1 MKKLFLFVPLFL
13 LTASSNLNDVNVD
26 KTIYKVY
33 YSQRFEQP
41 LELTYESTNRPT
53 NVNRGS
59 MDFYGE
65 PGVKTS
71 DNADYANNI
80 YDKGHLA
87 PAATFSDNMVN
98 LKLTFSYL
106 NSALQNQYL
115 NRGEWRLLEEQERK
129 WDDVENLTVKISV
142 DFKGASL
149 ITVGGKAPGPEPLKI
164 ALIHMQAILDR
175 KNDGEKLTTLECHD
189 IICHLADAVLS
200 GGIRRAALIALF
212 NLHDEDMLTCK
223 FGPWWENN
231 PQRGRANNSAVLL
244 RNMIDKETFMGLWS
258 KIEASNSGEPGFLFT
273 EFVILLFF
281 IE

>member
-1 MKKLFLFVPLFL
+1 MKKLFLFLPLFL
-13 LTASSNLNDVNVD
+13 LTASSNLNDINVD

-59 MDFYGE
+59 MDFYVE

-87 PAATFSDNMVN
+87 PAATFSDNMEN

-129 WDDVENLTVKISV
+129 WDDVENLTIKINV
-142 DFKGASL
+142 DFKGATQVLPTGATVPTGFTKHIYFKNQRVWKCYYFPNTKPTKKWGEHL
-149 ITVGGKAPGPEPLKI
+149 IKCT
-164 ALIHMQAILDR
+164 H
-175 KNDGEKLTTLECHD
+175 
-189 IICHLADAVLS
+189 
-200 GGIRRAALIALF
+200 
-212 NLHDEDMLTCK
+212 
-223 FGPWWENN
+223 
-231 PQRGRANNSAVLL
+231 
-244 RNMIDKETFMGLWS
+244 
-258 KIEASNSGEPGFLFT
+258 
-273 EFVILLFF
+273 
-281 IE
+281 